1 MPSTKAH
8 HLYRMNIH
16 TNHVRDLFIKV
27 VGQTR
32 RAKQL
37 PGHKKI
43 YLLSKDSK
51 LFLSYFESILAPAQ
65 IAKPNAVLFTKSAI
79 L

>member
-37 PGHKKI
+37 PGHKEEN
-43 YLLSKDSK
+43 
-51 LFLSYFESILAPAQ
+51 LFI
-65 IAKPNAVLFTKSAI
+65 I
-79 L
+79 